1 MKIHAEFELLAWQVS
16 RGDEPA
22 PAAAAATSK

>member
-22 PAAAAATSK
+22 AAAAATSK